1 LALPFADGVSGSPNA
16 RDQRTPL
23 PRLAEAAAAARAPH
37 RRKALTW
44 LAAACGVS
52 LAFGTAACRDYT
64 TIPLSEQQQVAEPT
78 GPRVRF
84 PAGQMPVLQVS
95 AGERRQIG
103 SVLNV
108 PRAMQYG
115 EYVWNEDGVPAGKP
129 WILVNLKAQTIS
141 VFRGADEIA
150 TAITLYGVDEK
161 PTPTGRF
168 TILEKSK
175 DHWSNLYDAPMPYT
189 LRLTRDGVAIHGSD
203 VREGAGTHGCLGVPL
218 EFASRLFKLVGV
230 GTEVLILPDVSQ
242 RVRTVPPVR
251 NS

>member
-1 LALPFADGVSGSPNA
+1 MAVS
-16 RDQRTPL
+16 
-23 PRLAEAAAAARAPH
+23 
-37 RRKALTW
+37 
-44 LAAACGVS
+44 
-52 LAFGTAACRDYT
+52 TAACRDYT
-64 TIPLSEQQQVAEPT
+64 SVPLAEQQQPAVEPT
-78 GPRVRF
+78 GPRIRF
-84 PAGQMPVLQVS
+84 ADDRKPVLQVS
-95 AGERRQIG
+95 ANEQRQIG

-115 EYVWNEDGVPAGKP
+115 EYVWNEEGVPAGKP
-129 WILVNLKAQTIS
+129 WILINLKEQTIS
-141 VFRGADEIA
+141 LFRGTDEIA

-175 DHWSNLYDAPMPYT
+175 DHWSSLYDAPMPYT
-189 LRLTRDGVAIHGSD
+189 LRLTNDGVAIHGSD

-230 GTEVLILPDVSQ
+230 GTEVLILPDAAKNIRSS
-242 RVRTVPPVR
+242 PPVR